1 MLKKLLD
8 IFKTKDV
15 KNSIILKELKDADLF
30 DTVWIV
36 DKSGTIYEG
45 WIYDKTRKHII
56 VTVPVEQGEYQDYR
70 FIISKSNRF
79 DTTIEQNHNI
89 LHFNKP
95 C

>member
-1 MLKKLLD
+1 MFKKILELFKYKEPVKFTSLK
-8 IFKTKDV
+8 T
-15 KNSIILKELKDADLF
+15 LKDADLF